1 LICVLVLA
9 AAQMARRNA
18 RLKRSDTRGAM
29 RLGGFV
35 FAAFTLDYL
44 LAMYHLPNGDELGLI
59 ADALSEALY
68 HAAVVWLLYLA
79 VEPFVRRRWPQTIVS
94 WSRILGGKLRDPLVG
109 GDILIG
115 VAFGVFWTLLFE
127 LAFVYDQ
134 SRGGAPHPG
143 GLDALM
149 GMRFIAAGFLGQLA
163 GSVMFAFG
171 TFFLMF
177 LLRLILRKE
186 WLAASVFVAIF
197 VADKGLADGEFW
209 EVPVFFVIYAV
220 LALLLLRYG
229 IVPLIV
235 SVLTA
240 NCLLNAPATLD
251 FSSWYIASALVSLL
265 VFLGIAF
272 YGFRCTVAGKPL
284 FDLE

>member
-1 LICVLVLA
+1 
-9 AAQMARRNA
+9 M
-18 RLKRSDTRGAM
+18 
-29 RLGGFV
+29 
-35 FAAFTLDYL
+35 
-44 LAMYHLPNGDELGLI
+44 
-59 ADALSEALY
+59 
-68 HAAVVWLLYLA
+68 
-79 VEPFVRRRWPQTIVS
+79 
-94 WSRILGGKLRDPLVG
+94 
-109 GDILIG
+109 
-115 VAFGVFWTLLFE
+115 
-127 LAFVYDQ
+127 
-134 SRGGAPHPG
+134 
-143 GLDALM
+143 M
-149 GMRFIAAGFLGQLA
+149 GMRFMAAGFLGQLA

-197 VADKGLADGEFW
+197 VADKGLADGELW

-220 LALLLLRYG
+220 LAWLLLRYG